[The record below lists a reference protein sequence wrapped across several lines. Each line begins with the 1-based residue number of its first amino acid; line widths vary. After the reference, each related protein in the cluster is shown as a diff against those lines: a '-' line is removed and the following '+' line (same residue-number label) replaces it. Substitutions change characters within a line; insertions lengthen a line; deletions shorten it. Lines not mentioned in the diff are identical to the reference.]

1 MTLINIS
8 PRNRHVAYI
17 LMLLAVSFFSFFW
30 KLGYNEV
37 FDLDEALYANCARE
51 MALNGDFITP
61 HINGVPFYEKPPL
74 VYWMGALNYRL
85 LGRNPWTT
93 RLPSALLSLLM
104 TLMIYYFGRSRM
116 NEQTGFLA
124 GLMYALNPLVIGE
137 AHQLTTDA
145 TVAFCIAAALV
156 CFHVAVSTRG
166 KPLWYYGF
174 WVFCALGVLAKGAP
188 GIVFPVFIAFTYLY
202 WVKQKRLSATLAELK
217 RPRLYIGCML
227 FLVIA
232 APWHIAALVID
243 GRPFWEMYI
252 IRQHLGRFYGLDKAH
267 HAPIW
272 FYLPALLLGFMP
284 WSFHLG
290 QAYFRREE
298 PSDNIENR
306 HFRLFLRIW
315 MAVIFIV
322 FSLSG
327 SKLVSY
333 ILPLYPAAALLTAD
347 FLLKA
352 LDRERYRLPILIGAA
367 CFFLFS
373 LTLFLPIA
381 FIHPIIAAVNHRMS
395 RPISLSSVPPEVFPW
410 IAHLTI
416 ALAVG
421 SGVALICLWIKRTR
435 WFLYSTLACIVVF
448 LAIAIGEGLP
458 IIKNEMQL
466 PLLSLV
472 RKIDTLAPM
481 PKTILIAT
489 GPPRR
494 PSILFY
500 LPNAYFKNQS
510 PLCNKVV
517 EMERMQDAINFA
529 TTHRDFMMLT
539 SSKRA
544 FIFIQQYHM
553 HPIMT
558 NMYWSLLRQ

>member
-1 MTLINIS
+1 MTITNIP
-8 PRNRHVAYI
+8 PRKRHFVYI
-17 LMLLAVSFFSFFW
+17 LILLAVSLFCFFW

-93 RLPSALLSLLM
+93 RLPSAFLSLLM
-104 TLMIYYFGRSRM
+104 TLMIYHFGRSRM
-116 NEQTGFLA
+116 NEKTGFLA

-145 TVAFCIAAALV
+145 TVAFCIASALV

-202 WVKQKRLSATLAELK
+202 WVKQKNLSATLSELK
-217 RPRLYIGCML
+217 RTRLYIGFML

-267 HAPIW
+267 NAPIW
-272 FYLPALLLGFMP
+272 FYLPGLLLGFLP
-284 WSFHLG
+284 WSFYLG

-298 PSDNIENR
+298 PSDDIENR

-352 LDRERYRLPILIGAA
+352 LDRERHRLPIFIGAT

-373 LTLFLPIA
+373 LALFLPIA
-381 FIHPIIAAVNHRMS
+381 FIHPIITAINHRMS

-421 SGVALICLWIKRTR
+421 SGVALFCLWIKHTR
-435 WFLYSTLACIVVF
+435 WFLYSTLACIAVF
-448 LAIAIGEGLP
+448 LALAIGEGLP

-472 RKIDTLAPM
+472 KKIDTIAPR
-481 PKTILIAT
+481 PSRILIAT
-489 GPPRR
+489 GAPRR

-500 LPNAYFKNQS
+500 LPDRYFRKDHGNYH
-510 PLCNKVV
+510 VV
-517 EMERMQDAINFA
+517 EEERMSAAIA
-529 TTHRDFMMLT
+529 YLKTHPSALVLT
-539 SSKRA
+539 SSKRSVE
-544 FIFIQQYHM
+544 FINKCHI
-553 HPIMT
+553 HPIVT
-558 NMYWSLLRQ
+558 NQYWTLFNP

>member
-1 MTLINIS
+1 MTRINIA
-8 PRNRHVAYI
+8 PRKRYVVHI
-17 LMLLAVSFFSFFW
+17 LILLAVSFFCFFW

-93 RLPSALLSLLM
+93 RLPSAFLSLLM

-116 NEQTGFLA
+116 SEQTGFLA
-124 GLMYALNPLVIGE
+124 GLMYALNPLVVGE

-145 TVAFCIAAALV
+145 TVAFCIAAAII
-156 CFHVAVSTRG
+156 CFHMALSTRR

-188 GIVFPVFIAFTYLY
+188 GIVFPVLIAYIYIY
-202 WVKQKRLSATLAELK
+202 WIKQKRLSAPLAELK
-217 RPRLYIGCML
+217 RPRLYVGFML

-272 FYLPALLLGFMP
+272 FYLPGLLLGFMP
-284 WSFHLG
+284 WSFYLG
-290 QAYFRREE
+290 QAYFLREE
-298 PSDNIENR
+298 PSVDIENR
-306 HFRLFLRIW
+306 NFRLFLRIW
-315 MAVIFIV
+315 IAVIFIV
-322 FSLSG
+322 FSMSG

-333 ILPLYPAAALLTAD
+333 ILPLYPAAALLTSD
-347 FLLKA
+347 FLIRAMKT
-352 LDRERYRLPILIGAA
+352 DRYRLPLTIGAI
-367 CFFLFS
+367 CFFIFS
-373 LTLFLPIA
+373 LALFLPIA
-381 FIHPIIAAVNHRMS
+381 FIHPIIATINHRLS
-395 RPISLSSVPPEVFPW
+395 HPIHLSSVPSEVFPW

-416 ALAVG
+416 ALAAG
-421 SGVALICLWIKRTR
+421 SGAAVGCILIKRTR
-435 WFLYSTLACIVVF
+435 WILYSTLACIVAF
-448 LAIAIGEGLP
+448 LAIALGEGLP

-472 RKIDTLAPM
+472 KKIDTLNPR
-481 PKTILIAT
+481 PTSVLIAT
-489 GPPRR
+489 GAPRR

-500 LPNAYFKNQS
+500 LPDVYFIAQS
-510 PLCNKVV
+510 P
-517 EMERMQDAINFA
+517 
-529 TTHRDFMMLT
+529 
-539 SSKRA
+539 KRYQVA
-544 FIFIQQYHM
+544 EKDRIAGN
-553 HPIMT
+553 P
-558 NMYWSLLRQ
+558 YWSLLLPHTRQNGKNSRGRWK